1 MKKYPFFIIL
11 LLLFSNVSFAQK
23 FGYVDSEFI
32 LNKMP
37 AYTAAQKEIDKLSAN
52 WQKDIE
58 GMYQN
63 IDKMYKAYQA
73 EEVLLTDEM
82 KKKRQNE
89 IVEKEK
95 EVKEYQ
101 KKIFGFEGSVFKK
114 RQELIKP
121 VQDDVYDAIEKV
133 AKKRQLQIVFD
144 KSSELVMLYT
154 NPVHDYTE
162 YVLEELGLASPE
174 KNTVGARPAN
184 ANNVDTPGSQ
194 VKSGA
199 GDEVGGEDEATPARQ
214 APATRKPTGTKAPA
228 KTQPKKK

>member
-1 MKKYPFFIIL
+1 MKKYLFFVIL
-11 LLLFSNVSFAQK
+11 FLILTNISFAQK

-37 AYTAAQKEIDKLSAN
+37 AYTSAQKEIDKLSEN

-73 EEVLLTDEM
+73 EEVLLTEEM

-101 KKIFGFEGSVFKK
+101 KKIFGFEGTVFKK

-133 AKKRQLQIVFD
+133 AKKRQLQFVFD
-144 KSSELVMLYT
+144 RSSELVMLYT

-162 YVLEELGLASPE
+162 YVMEELGLASPE
-174 KNTVGARPAN
+174 KNTAGNRPAN
-184 ANNVDTPGSQ
+184 SNVETPGSQ
-194 VKSGA
+194 VPSA
-199 GDEVGGEDEATPARQ
+199 ANEEVETAEEGTTTPRA
-214 APATRKPTGTKAPA
+214 APAARRTTNPKVPVKS
-228 KTQPKKK
+228 QPKKK

>member
-1 MKKYPFFIIL
+1 MKKYWFFVIL
-11 LLLFSNVSFAQK
+11 LLLLTKSSFAQK

-32 LNKMP
+32 LSKMP
-37 AYTAAQKEIDKLSAN
+37 AYKSAQQEIDKLSAN

-73 EEVLLTDEM
+73 EEVLLTEEM

-121 VQDDVYDAIEKV
+121 IQDEVYDAIEKV

-144 KSSELVMLYT
+144 KSGELVMLYT

-174 KNTVGARPAN
+174 KNTAGNRPN
-184 ANNVDTPGSQ
+184 TSDVDTPGSQ
-194 VKSGA
+194 VQAQES
-199 GDEVGGEDEATPARQ
+199 DEVGASDENTTTQKQ
-214 APATRKPTGTKAPA
+214 APAARKTTGS
-228 KTQPKKK
+228 KTPVKNQPKKK

>member
-1 MKKYPFFIIL
+1 MKKNLFFV
-11 LLLFSNVSFAQK
+11 LLFIVLTNTAFAQK

-37 AYTAAQKEIDKLSAN
+37 AYTAAQKEIDKLSEN

-73 EEVLLTDEM
+73 EEVLLTEEM

-101 KKIFGFEGSVFKK
+101 KKIFGFEGTVFKK
-114 RQELIKP
+114 RQDLIKP
-121 VQDDVYDAIEKV
+121 VQDEIYDAIEKV
-133 AKKRQLQIVFD
+133 AKKRQLQFVFD
-144 KSSELVMLYT
+144 RSSELVMLYT

-162 YVLEELGLASPE
+162 YVMEELGLASPE
-174 KNTVGARPAN
+174 KNTAGNRPAN
-184 ANNVDTPGSQ
+184 ANVDTPGSQ
-194 VKSGA
+194 APVAA
-199 GDEVGGEDEATPARQ
+199 GEEAGTTEEGTAPQTPTPAAR
-214 APATRKPTGTKAPA
+214 RPTGTKTPA
-228 KTQPKKK
+228 KAQSKRN

>member
-1 MKKYPFFIIL
+1 MKKYWFFVIL
-11 LLLFSNVSFAQK
+11 LLLLTNASFAQK

-32 LNKMP
+32 LSKMP
-37 AYTAAQKEIDKLSAN
+37 AYKSAQQEIDKLSAN

-73 EEVLLTDEM
+73 EEVLLTEEM

-101 KKIFGFEGSVFKK
+101 KKIFGFEGTVFKK

-121 VQDDVYDAIEKV
+121 VQDEVYDAIEKV
-133 AKKRQLQIVFD
+133 AKKRQLQIIFD
-144 KSSELVMLYT
+144 KSGELVMLYT

-174 KNTVGARPAN
+174 KNTAGARPN
-184 ANNVDTPGSQ
+184 TSNVDTPGSQ
-194 VKSGA
+194 VQSQDGDDVGA
-199 GDEVGGEDEATPARQ
+199 SDENATTQKQ
-214 APATRKPTGTKAPA
+214 APAARKTTGTKAPA

>member
-1 MKKYPFFIIL
+1 MKKYWFFVIL
-11 LLLFSNVSFAQK
+11 LLLLTNVSFAQK

-32 LNKMP
+32 LSKVP
-37 AYTAAQKEIDKLSAN
+37 AYNTAQKEIDKLSAN

-63 IDKMYKAYQA
+63 IDKMYKSYQA
-73 EEVLLTDEM
+73 EEVLLTEEM
-82 KKKRQNE
+82 KKKRQDE

-121 VQDDVYDAIEKV
+121 VQDEVYDAIEKV

-174 KNTVGARPAN
+174 KNTPGARPTN
-184 ANNVDTPGSQ
+184 ANVETPGSQ
-194 VKSGA
+194 VQSQD
-199 GDEVGGEDEATPARQ
+199 DEVGNTTERATPSKQ
-214 APATRKPTGTKAPA
+214 NPAVRKATNSKAPA
-228 KTQPKKK
+228 KSGQKKK

>member
-1 MKKYPFFIIL
+1 MKKYWFFVIL
-11 LLLFSNVSFAQK
+11 LLFLTNTSFAQK

-32 LNKMP
+32 LSKVP
-37 AYTAAQKEIDKLSAN
+37 AYNTAQKEIDKLSAN

-63 IDKMYKAYQA
+63 IDKMYKSYQA
-73 EEVLLTDEM
+73 EEVLLTEEM
-82 KKKRQNE
+82 KKKRQDE

-101 KKIFGFEGSVFKK
+101 KKIFGFEGTVFKK

-121 VQDDVYDAIEKV
+121 VQDEVYDAIEKV

-174 KNTVGARPAN
+174 KNTPGSRPAN
-184 ANNVDTPGSQ
+184 ANVETPGSQ
-194 VKSGA
+194 VQSQD
-199 GDEVGGEDEATPARQ
+199 DEVGSTAENATTQKQ
-214 APATRKPTGTKAPA
+214 APAARKATNSKAPA
-228 KTQPKKK
+228 KSTQKKK

>member
-1 MKKYPFFIIL
+1 MKKYLFFVIL
-11 LLLFSNVSFAQK
+11 LLLFSKASFAQK

-37 AYTAAQKEIDKLSAN
+37 AYTTAQKEIDKLSAN

-174 KNTVGARPAN
+174 KNTPGARPAN
-184 ANNVDTPGSQ
+184 ANAGTPGSQ

-199 GDEVGGEDEATPARQ
+199 AGDEVGASEEESATPQKQ
-214 APATRKPTGTKAPA
+214 APPTRKTPA
-228 KTQPKKK
+228 KAQPKKK

>member
-1 MKKYPFFIIL
+1 MKKYWFFIIL
-11 LLLFSNVSFAQK
+11 LLLVTKASFAQK

-32 LNKMP
+32 LNKLP

-101 KKIFGFEGSVFKK
+101 KKIFGFEGTVFKK
-114 RQELIKP
+114 RQELVKP
-121 VQDDVYDAIEKV
+121 VQDEVYDAIEKV

-174 KNTVGARPAN
+174 KNTAGARPAN
-184 ANNVDTPGSQ
+184 TNVDTPGSRVNPQ
-194 VKSGA
+194 A
-199 GDEVGGEDEATPARQ
+199 GDEVGATEEDAATPRQ
-214 APATRKPTGTKAPA
+214 APAARKATGTKTPA

>member
-1 MKKYPFFIIL
+1 MKKYWFFVIL
-11 LLLFSNVSFAQK
+11 LLLLTNTSFAQK

-32 LNKMP
+32 LSKVP
-37 AYTAAQKEIDKLSAN
+37 AYNTAQKEIDKLSAN

-63 IDKMYKAYQA
+63 IDKMYKSYQA
-73 EEVLLTDEM
+73 EEVLLTEEM
-82 KKKRQNE
+82 KKKRQDE

-101 KKIFGFEGSVFKK
+101 KKIFGFEGTVFKK

-121 VQDDVYDAIEKV
+121 VQDEVYDAIEKV

-174 KNTVGARPAN
+174 KNTPGARPAN
-184 ANNVDTPGSQ
+184 ANVETPGSQ
-194 VKSGA
+194 VQSQD
-199 GDEVGGEDEATPARQ
+199 DEVGSTAESTTPQRQ
-214 APATRKPTGTKAPA
+214 APSARKTTSSKAPA
-228 KTQPKKK
+228 KSGQKKK